1 MEFLKLIMRLI
12 FSLIKELKEWLD
24 FFIRN
29 IPGRSGYFIRS
40 QYYKFLLKKD
50 YKSNRFEPGLRI
62 EFPRNV
68 ELGSESYFGFNCKL
82 YASEL
87 SSIKI
92 GFNASFNS
100 NVMINARGKGKISIG
115 NNVLIGPNVV
125 LRSSNHS
132 FKSNDKPIIKQGMKD
147 GQIIVHDDVWIGSN
161 VVILPNCEI
170 GKGAII
176 AAGAVVTSNVD
187 SYSVVGGVPAK
198 LIKMRV
204 QI

>member
-1 MEFLKLIMRLI
+1 MILREFKD
-12 FSLIKELKEWLD
+12 WLE
-24 FFIRN
+24 FFIRY
-29 IPGRSGYFIRS
+29 IPGRTGYFVRS
-40 QYYKFLLKKD
+40 FYYKKRLSRSFKQ
-50 YKSNRFEPGLRI
+50 NRFESGLRVECPNNI
-62 EFPRNV
+62 

-132 FKSNDKPIIKQGMKD
+132 FKSTDKPIIKQGMKD

-170 GKGAII
+170 GKGSII

-187 SYSVVGGVPAK
+187 SYTVVGGVPAK
-198 LIKMRV
+198 LIKKRV